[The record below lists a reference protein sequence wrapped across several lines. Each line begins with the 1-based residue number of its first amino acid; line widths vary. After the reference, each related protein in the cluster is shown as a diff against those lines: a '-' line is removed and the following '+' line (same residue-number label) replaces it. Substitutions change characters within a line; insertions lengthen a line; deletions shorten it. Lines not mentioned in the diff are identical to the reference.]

1 LALQKIIFRPGI
13 NREGTDY
20 SNEGGWFNSNLVRF
34 RKGLP
39 EKIGGWTKNTTNT
52 FKSTGRALHAW
63 VSLAGTKFIGLG
75 ATWKYYILEGANFYD
90 ITPIRVTTGANEI
103 SFAKVANGDAT
114 LTVTDTAHGA
124 VQNDFVT
131 YSGCVSLGGNIT
143 ANVLNQEYQIATIVN
158 SNSYT
163 IEAKDTNGDEV
174 TAAAG
179 DSGDGQGTIIGAY
192 QINVG
197 LDVYAPSTGWGV
209 GTWGSGTFGSSS
221 ALDFSSQLRLWSHD
235 NFGEDLVIN
244 PRMGGVYYW
253 DTSAKTLGTDRAA
266 ALSDLSGANLAPTK
280 ALQVLVSDIDRH
292 VICFGADPLND
303 GGTART
309 GTIDPMF
316 IAWSDQENIT
326 EWEPKATNTAGSF
339 RLSAGSAIVG
349 ATRARQETLI
359 WTDTSLYAMSF
370 VGQPFTFSVNLV
382 NEGVGLVGPN
392 AMINTPKGVFWMDKK
407 GFYSYGG
414 NIQQL
419 QCSVDAYV
427 FGDLNQT
434 QNYQIFGFVNKAFD
448 EVGWFYC
455 SGESTVLDRYVVYN
469 YEEGTWVIGNLT
481 RTCWLDE
488 GIFADPKATYSSS
501 DVGYLYDHE
510 TGNDADGSAMTDVF
524 IESSDFDIDPAGDQF
539 QFISKIIPDIKF
551 TGSGSTGTGG
561 QTAEIVLKKRN
572 YPGEDLTT
580 AVTGSCTSNTTKI
593 DTRVRGRQAVLRIQS
608 NDDDTTKTGMSFR
621 VGAMRL
627 DIKPDGMR

>member
-1 LALQKIIFRPGI
+1 MALQKIIFRPGI

-20 SNEGGWFNSNLVRF
+20 SNEGGWFNSNLIRF

-90 ITPIRVTTGANEI
+90 ITPIRSTTSAGDVTFSAT
-103 SFAKVANGDAT
+103 NGDAT
-114 LTVTDTAHGA
+114 ITVADTAHGA

-131 YSGCVSLGGNIT
+131 FSGAATLGGLIT

-158 SNSYT
+158 ANSYT
-163 IEAKDTNGDEV
+163 IEAKDTDGATV
-174 TAAAG
+174 TANAS
-179 DSGDGQGTIIGAY
+179 DSGNGGSSTVGAY

-221 ALDFSSQLRLWSHD
+221 ALDFSNQLRLWSHD

-253 DTSAKTLGTDRAA
+253 DTSAKTLGTDRAV

-349 ATRARQETLI
+349 AVRARQETLI

-392 AMINTPKGVFWMDKK
+392 AMVNTPKGVFWMDKK
-407 GFYSYGG
+407 GFYTYTG

-419 QCSVDAYV
+419 QCSVDAYI
-427 FGDLNQT
+427 FNDLNQT

-455 SGESTVLDRYVVYN
+455 SEDSTVLDRYVVYN

-488 GIFADPKATYSSS
+488 GIYPDPKATYSSS

-524 IESSDFDIDPAGDQF
+524 IESSDFDIDPAGEQF

-608 NDDDTTKTGMSFR
+608 NDDDTSKTGMSFR
-621 VGAMRL
+621 LGAMRL

>member
-1 LALQKIIFRPGI
+1 LALQKIIFKPGI

-39 EKIGGWTKNTTNT
+39 EKIGGWQKSTTNT

-75 ATWKYYILEGANFYD
+75 ATWKYYILEGSNYYD
-90 ITPIRVTTGANEI
+90 ITPIRATTSAGDVTFSAT
-103 SFAKVANGDAT
+103 NGDAT
-114 LTVTDTAHGA
+114 ITVADTSHGA

-131 YSGCVSLGGNIT
+131 FSGAATLGGLIT

-158 SNSYT
+158 ANSYT
-163 IEAKDTNGDEV
+163 IEAKNTDGDTV
-174 TAAAG
+174 TANAS
-179 DSGDGQGTIIGAY
+179 DSGNGGGSTVGAY

-197 LDVYAPSTGWGV
+197 LDVYVPSTGWGI
-209 GTWGSGTFGSSS
+209 GTWGSGTFGS
-221 ALDFSSQLRLWSHD
+221 AGTLGLTNQLRLWSHD

-244 PRMGGVYYW
+244 PRMGGIYYW
-253 DTSAKTLGTDRAA
+253 DTSAKTLGTDRAVS
-266 ALSDLSGANLAPTK
+266 LSDLSGANLPPTK

-309 GTIDPMF
+309 GTLDPMF

-349 ATRARQETLI
+349 AVRARQETLV

-370 VGQPFTFSVNLV
+370 IGQPFTFSVNLV

-392 AMINTPKGVFWMDKK
+392 AMINSPKGVFWMDKK
-407 GFYSYGG
+407 GFYNYGG

-419 QCSVDAYV
+419 PCSVDAYV
-427 FGDLNQT
+427 FNDLNQT
-434 QNYQIFGFVNKAFD
+434 QNYQIFGFLNKAFD

-455 SGESTVLDRYVVYN
+455 SGDSTVLDRYVVYN

-488 GIFADPKATYSSS
+488 GIFSEPKATYSSS

-524 IESSDFDIDPAGDQF
+524 IESSDFDIDPAGEQF

-561 QTAEIVLKKRN
+561 QTAEVVLKKRN

-580 AVTGSCTSNTTKI
+580 ATTSSCTSNTTKI